1 MLSRD
6 LASTAH
12 CWLAAV
18 GLANKPSA
26 SPPVRAER
34 RENTIICYIPVRIWH
49 VSHNAL
55 YWCSSATQSIVV
67 CNILTE
73 FYWEFKNDD
82 LWDTLYYAQLRSVT
96 VRQETQCM
104 SEKNSTVAMA
114 RNNRRSKT
122 KTNNR

>member
-1 MLSRD
+1 MFFHRNAGLLPYKNKRVIYNLQTVQLGIMLSRD

-34 RENTIICYIPVRIWH
+34 SENTIICYIPVRIRH
-49 VSHNAL
+49 GSHNAL

-82 LWDTLYYAQLRSVT
+82 LWDTLYL
-96 VRQETQCM
+96 
-104 SEKNSTVAMA
+104 
-114 RNNRRSKT
+114 
-122 KTNNR
+122 